1 MQYVAI
7 EDVKVVFLIT
17 TDDEDLDDR
26 FEYLIDEANA
36 EVDTI
41 LYPYAETTNSSRKSI
56 VSAWVVNNELVQVEE
71 HHKTTPNATPKLKA
85 LEILTNAQK
94 LKMQLISGDTLN
106 VSAALVGQRMVEL
119 ENDVNRL
126 EKIVPKSKTNVIK
139 KLKATEEDNTTK
151 Q

>member
-41 LYPYAETTNSSRKSI
+41 LYPYAETVPIPPGN
-56 VSAWVVNNELVQVEE
+56 L
-71 HHKTTPNATPKLKA
+71 LY
-85 LEILTNAQK
+85 
-94 LKMQLISGDTLN
+94 QLG
-106 VSAALVGQRMVEL
+106 
-119 ENDVNRL
+119 
-126 EKIVPKSKTNVIK
+126 
-139 KLKATEEDNTTK
+139 
-151 Q
+151 